1 MTNFRILFMG
11 TAPFGIPSLK
21 KIITSEYELKGVYT
35 SPSKKANRGMKI
47 SKSPVALY
55 AEENNLK
62 LYSPKEL
69 HSPEEIKFIKEMN
82 LDFIVVIAYGLIL
95 PEEILSLPKFGC
107 YNLHASI
114 LPRWRGAAPIQRSM
128 IEGDQMTGVTIMKMN
143 KGLDTGDIVLQ
154 DKLEINISENYT
166 ELETRLSL
174 MGADLFEIFFKDSL
188 FKSNMQKQDN
198 NLSCYAGKISKQ
210 ETKIDWKEDA
220 IKIVRRINAYNPNPG
235 AWFMWNNKRVKI
247 LKAIEVDID
256 AEPGKIV
263 KEDLSIGCGNKSI
276 RPLTLKV
283 EGKQSCG
290 IDEFLLGNKI
300 SVGSILE

>member
-1 MTNFRILFMG
+1 MG
-11 TAPFGIPSLK
+11 TAPFSIPTLQ
-21 KIITSEYELKGVYT
+21 KIITGGYELKGVYT
-35 SPSKKANRGMKI
+35 SPSKKANRGMQI

-55 AEENNLK
+55 AEENNLE

-69 HSPEEIKFIKEMN
+69 RSPEEIKFIRDMN

-95 PEEILSLPKFGC
+95 PEEILNLPKFGC

-128 IEGDQMTGVTIMKMN
+128 IEGDEMTGVTIMKMN

-154 DKLEINISENYT
+154 DKLKINISESYT

-174 MGADLFEIFFKDSL
+174 MGADLFEKFFKDSL
-188 FKSNMQKQDN
+188 FKNITQKQDDT
-198 NLSCYAGKISKQ
+198 LSCYAEKISKQ

-220 IKIVRRINAYNPNPG
+220 LKIVRRINAYNPNPG
-235 AWFMWNNKRVKI
+235 AWFMWKNKRVKI

-256 AEPGKIV
+256 AEPGKV
-263 KEDLSIGCGNKSI
+263 VDDDLNIGCGNKSI
-276 RPLTLKV
+276 RPIILKV
-283 EGKQSCG
+283 EGKQSCS

>member
-1 MTNFRILFMG
+1 MG
-11 TAPFGIPSLK
+11 TAPFSIPTLQ
-21 KIITSEYELKGVYT
+21 KIITSGHELKGVYT
-35 SPSKKANRGMKI
+35 SPSKKANRGMQI

-55 AEENNLK
+55 AEENNLE

-69 HSPEEIKFIKEMN
+69 RSPEEIKFIRDMN

-95 PEEILSLPKFGC
+95 PEEILNLPKFGC

-128 IEGDQMTGVTIMKMN
+128 IEGDEMTGVTIMKMN

-154 DKLEINISENYT
+154 DKLKINISESYT

-174 MGADLFEIFFKDSL
+174 MGADLFEKFFKDSL
-188 FKSNMQKQDN
+188 FKNITQKQDDT
-198 NLSCYAGKISKQ
+198 LSCYAEKISKQ
-210 ETKIDWKEDA
+210 ETKIFWKEDA
-220 IKIVRRINAYNPNPG
+220 LKIVRRINAYNPNPG
-235 AWFMWNNKRVKI
+235 AWFMWKNKRVKI

-256 AEPGKIV
+256 AEPGKV
-263 KEDLSIGCGNKSI
+263 VDDDLNIGCGNKSI
-276 RPLTLKV
+276 RPIILKV
-283 EGKQSCG
+283 EGKQSCS

>member
-1 MTNFRILFMG
+1 MTNFRILFLG
-11 TAPFGIPSLK
+11 TAPFGIPTLK
-21 KIITSEYELKGVYT
+21 RISTSGHDLTGVYT
-35 SPSKKANRGMKI
+35 SPPKKANRGMKI

-55 AEENNLK
+55 AEDNNLNV
-62 LYSPKEL
+62 YSPKEL
-69 HSPEEIKFIKEMN
+69 RSIEEIKFIKEMN
-82 LDFIVVIAYGLIL
+82 LDFIIVIAYGLIL
-95 PEEILSLPKFGC
+95 PEEILNLPKYGC

-128 IEGDQMTGVTIMKMN
+128 IEGDETTGVTIMKMN

-154 DKLEINISENYT
+154 DKLKINISENYT
-166 ELETRLSL
+166 ELETRLSVS
-174 MGADLFEIFFKDSL
+174 GAELFDVFFKESS
-188 FKSNMQKQDN
+188 FQKKMQKQDN
-198 NLSCYAGKISKQ
+198 GLSCYADKISKQ

-300 SVGSILE
+300 SVGSVLE

>member
-1 MTNFRILFMG
+1 MG
-11 TAPFGIPSLK
+11 TAPFSIPTLH
-21 KIITSEYELKGVYT
+21 KIITGGYELKGVYT

-55 AEENNLK
+55 AEENNLE

-69 HSPEEIKFIKEMN
+69 RSPEEIKFIRDMN

-95 PEEILSLPKFGC
+95 PQEILNLPKFGC

-128 IEGDQMTGVTIMKMN
+128 IEGDEMTGVTIMKMN

-154 DKLEINISENYT
+154 DKLKINISESYT

-174 MGADLFEIFFKDSL
+174 MGADLFEKFFKDSL
-188 FKSNMQKQDN
+188 FKNITQKQDDT
-198 NLSCYAGKISKQ
+198 LSCYAEKISKQ
-210 ETKIDWKEDA
+210 ETKIFWKEDA
-220 IKIVRRINAYNPNPG
+220 LKIVRRINAYNPNPG
-235 AWFMWNNKRVKI
+235 AWFMWKNKRVKI

-256 AEPGKIV
+256 AEPGKV
-263 KEDLSIGCGNKSI
+263 VDDDLNIGCGNKSI
-276 RPLTLKV
+276 RPIILKV
-283 EGKQSCG
+283 EGKQSCS

>member
-1 MTNFRILFMG
+1 MG
-11 TAPFGIPSLK
+11 TAPFSIPTLQ
-21 KIITSEYELKGVYT
+21 KIITSGHELKGVYT
-35 SPSKKANRGMKI
+35 SPSKKANRGMQI

-55 AEENNLK
+55 AEENNLE

-69 HSPEEIKFIKEMN
+69 RSPEEIKFIKDMN

-95 PEEILSLPKFGC
+95 PEEILNLPKFGC

-128 IEGDQMTGVTIMKMN
+128 IEGDEMTGVTIMKMN

-154 DKLEINISENYT
+154 DKIKINISESYT

-174 MGADLFEIFFKDSL
+174 MGAELFEKFFKDSL
-188 FKSNMQKQDN
+188 FKNIMQKQDDT
-198 NLSCYAGKISKQ
+198 LSSYAEKISKQ

-220 IKIVRRINAYNPNPG
+220 LKIVRRINAYNPNPG
-235 AWFMWNNKRVKI
+235 AWFMWKNKRVKI

-256 AEPGKIV
+256 AEPGKV
-263 KEDLSIGCGNKSI
+263 VDDDLNIGCGNKSI
-276 RPLTLKV
+276 RPIILKV
-283 EGKQSCG
+283 EGKQSCS

>member
-11 TAPFGIPSLK
+11 TAPFSIPSLK
-21 KIITSEYELKGVYT
+21 KIITSGYKLKGVYT
-35 SPSKKANRGMKI
+35 SPSKKANRGMQI

-55 AEENNLK
+55 AEENNLE

-69 HSPEEIKFIKEMN
+69 RSPEEIKFIKDMN

-95 PEEILSLPKFGC
+95 PEEILNLPKFGC

-128 IEGDQMTGVTIMKMN
+128 IEGDEMTGVTIMKMN

-154 DKLEINISENYT
+154 DKIKINISESYT

-174 MGADLFEIFFKDSL
+174 MGAELFEKFFKDSL
-188 FKSNMQKQDN
+188 FKNIMQKQDDT
-198 NLSCYAGKISKQ
+198 LSSYAEKISKQ

-220 IKIVRRINAYNPNPG
+220 LKIVRRINAYNPNPG
-235 AWFMWNNKRVKI
+235 AWFMWKNKRVKI

-256 AEPGKIV
+256 AEPGKV
-263 KEDLSIGCGNKSI
+263 VDDDLNIGCGNKSI
-276 RPLTLKV
+276 RPIILKV
-283 EGKQSCG
+283 EGKQSCS

>member
-11 TAPFGIPSLK
+11 TAPFSIPTLQ
-21 KIITSEYELKGVYT
+21 KIITGGYELKGVYT
-35 SPSKKANRGMKI
+35 SPSKKANRGMQI

-55 AEENNLK
+55 AEENNLE

-69 HSPEEIKFIKEMN
+69 RSPEEIKFIRDMN

-95 PEEILSLPKFGC
+95 PEEILNLPKFGC

-128 IEGDQMTGVTIMKMN
+128 IEGDEMTGVTIMKMN

-154 DKLEINISENYT
+154 DKLKINISESYT

-174 MGADLFEIFFKDSL
+174 MGADLFEKFFKDSL
-188 FKSNMQKQDN
+188 FKNITQKQDDT
-198 NLSCYAGKISKQ
+198 LSCYAEKISKQ
-210 ETKIDWKEDA
+210 ETKIFWKEDA
-220 IKIVRRINAYNPNPG
+220 LKIVRRINAYNPNPG
-235 AWFMWNNKRVKI
+235 AWFMWKNKRVKI

-256 AEPGKIV
+256 AEPGKV
-263 KEDLSIGCGNKSI
+263 VDDDLNIGCGNKSI
-276 RPLTLKV
+276 RPIILKV
-283 EGKQSCG
+283 EGKQSCS

>member
-11 TAPFGIPSLK
+11 TAPFGIPTLK
-21 KIITSEYELKGVYT
+21 KISTSGHDLTGVYT
-35 SPSKKANRGMKI
+35 SPPKKANRGMKI

-55 AEENNLK
+55 AEDNNLNV
-62 LYSPKEL
+62 YSPKEL
-69 HSPEEIKFIKEMN
+69 RSIEEIKFIKEMN
-82 LDFIVVIAYGLIL
+82 LDFIIVIAYGLIL
-95 PEEILSLPKFGC
+95 PEEILNLPKYGC

-128 IEGDQMTGVTIMKMN
+128 IEGDESTGVTIMKMN

-154 DKLEINISENYT
+154 DKLKICISENYT

-174 MGADLFEIFFKDSL
+174 AGAELFDVFFKESS
-188 FKSNMQKQDN
+188 FKKKIQKQDN
-198 NLSCYAGKISKQ
+198 SLSSYADKVSKQ

>member
-1 MTNFRILFMG
+1 MG
-11 TAPFGIPSLK
+11 TAPFSIPTLQ
-21 KIITSEYELKGVYT
+21 KIITSGHELKGVYT
-35 SPSKKANRGMKI
+35 SPSKKANRGMQI

-55 AEENNLK
+55 AEENNLE

-69 HSPEEIKFIKEMN
+69 RSPEEIKFIRDMN

-95 PEEILSLPKFGC
+95 PEEILNLPKFGC

-128 IEGDQMTGVTIMKMN
+128 IEGDEMTGVTIMKMN

-154 DKLEINISENYT
+154 DKIKINISESYT

-174 MGADLFEIFFKDSL
+174 MGAELFEKFFKDSL
-188 FKSNMQKQDN
+188 FKNIIQKQDDT
-198 NLSCYAGKISKQ
+198 LSSYAEKISKQ

-220 IKIVRRINAYNPNPG
+220 LKIVRRINAYNPNPG
-235 AWFMWNNKRVKI
+235 AWFMWKNKRVKI

-256 AEPGKIV
+256 AEPGKV
-263 KEDLSIGCGNKSI
+263 VDDDLNIGCGNKSI
-276 RPLTLKV
+276 RPIILKV
-283 EGKQSCG
+283 EGKQSCS

>member
-1 MTNFRILFMG
+1 MG
-11 TAPFGIPSLK
+11 TAPFSIPTLQ
-21 KIITSEYELKGVYT
+21 KIITGGYELKGVYT
-35 SPSKKANRGMKI
+35 SPSKKANRGMQI

-55 AEENNLK
+55 AEENNLE

-69 HSPEEIKFIKEMN
+69 RSPEEIKFIRDMN

-95 PEEILSLPKFGC
+95 PQEILNLPKFGC

-128 IEGDQMTGVTIMKMN
+128 IEGDEMTGVTIMKMN

-154 DKLEINISENYT
+154 DKLKINISESYT

-174 MGADLFEIFFKDSL
+174 MGAELFEKFFKDSL
-188 FKSNMQKQDN
+188 FKNITQKQDDT
-198 NLSCYAGKISKQ
+198 LSCYAEKISKQ
-210 ETKIDWKEDA
+210 ETKIFWKEDA
-220 IKIVRRINAYNPNPG
+220 LKIVRRINAYNPNPG
-235 AWFMWNNKRVKI
+235 AWFMWKNKRVKI
-247 LKAIEVDID
+247 LKAMEVDID
-256 AEPGKIV
+256 AVPGKV
-263 KEDLSIGCGNKSI
+263 VDDDLNIGCGNKSI
-276 RPLTLKV
+276 RPIILKV
-283 EGKQSCG
+283 EGKQSCS

>member
-1 MTNFRILFMG
+1 MG
-11 TAPFGIPSLK
+11 TAPFSIPTLK
-21 KIITSEYELKGVYT
+21 KITTSGYELIGVYT

-69 HSPEEIKFIKEMN
+69 RSSEEIKLIKDMK

-95 PEEILSLPKFGC
+95 PEEILNLPKYGC
-107 YNLHASI
+107 YNLHASV

-128 IEGDQMTGVTIMKMN
+128 IEGDEMTGVTIMKMN

-154 DKLEINISENYT
+154 DKIKINISESYT

-174 MGADLFEIFFKDSL
+174 MGAELFEKFFKDSL
-188 FKSNMQKQDN
+188 FKNIMQKQDDT
-198 NLSCYAGKISKQ
+198 LSSYAEKISKQ

-220 IKIVRRINAYNPNPG
+220 LKIVRRINAYNPNPG
-235 AWFMWNNKRVKI
+235 AWFMWKNKRVKI

-256 AEPGKIV
+256 AEPGKV
-263 KEDLSIGCGNKSI
+263 VDDDLNIGCGNKSI
-276 RPLTLKV
+276 RPIILKV
-283 EGKQSCG
+283 EGKQSCS

>member
-1 MTNFRILFMG
+1 MG
-11 TAPFGIPSLK
+11 TAPFSIPTLQ
-21 KIITSEYELKGVYT
+21 KIITGGYELKGVYT
-35 SPSKKANRGMKI
+35 SPSKKANRGMQI

-55 AEENNLK
+55 AEENNLE

-69 HSPEEIKFIKEMN
+69 RSPEEIKFIKDMN

-95 PEEILSLPKFGC
+95 PEEILNLPKFGC

-128 IEGDQMTGVTIMKMN
+128 IEGDEMTGVTIMKMN

-154 DKLEINISENYT
+154 DKLKINISESYT

-174 MGADLFEIFFKDSL
+174 MGAELFEKFFKDSL
-188 FKSNMQKQDN
+188 FKNITQKQDDT
-198 NLSCYAGKISKQ
+198 LSCYAEKISKQ
-210 ETKIDWKEDA
+210 ETKIFWKEDA
-220 IKIVRRINAYNPNPG
+220 LKIVRRINAYNPNPG
-235 AWFMWNNKRVKI
+235 AWFMWKNKRVKI

-256 AEPGKIV
+256 AEPGKV
-263 KEDLSIGCGNKSI
+263 VDDDLNIGCGNKSI
-276 RPLTLKV
+276 RPIILKV
-283 EGKQSCG
+283 EGKQSCS

>member
-1 MTNFRILFMG
+1 MG
-11 TAPFGIPSLK
+11 TAPFSIPTLQ
-21 KIITSEYELKGVYT
+21 KIITGGYELKGVYT
-35 SPSKKANRGMKI
+35 SPSKKANRGMQI

-55 AEENNLK
+55 AEENNLE

-69 HSPEEIKFIKEMN
+69 RSPEEIKFIRDMN

-95 PEEILSLPKFGC
+95 PEEILNLPKFGC

-128 IEGDQMTGVTIMKMN
+128 IEGDEMTGVTIMKMN

-154 DKLEINISENYT
+154 DKLKINISESYT

-174 MGADLFEIFFKDSL
+174 MGAELFEKFFKDSL
-188 FKSNMQKQDN
+188 FKNITQKQDDT
-198 NLSCYAGKISKQ
+198 LSCYAEKISKQ
-210 ETKIDWKEDA
+210 ETKIFWKEDA
-220 IKIVRRINAYNPNPG
+220 LKIVRRINAYNPNPG
-235 AWFMWNNKRVKI
+235 AWFMWKNKRIKI

-256 AEPGKIV
+256 AEPGKV
-263 KEDLSIGCGNKSI
+263 VDDDLNIGCGNKSI
-276 RPLTLKV
+276 RPIILKV
-283 EGKQSCG
+283 EGKQSCS

>member
-1 MTNFRILFMG
+1 MG
-11 TAPFGIPSLK
+11 TAPFSIPTLQ
-21 KIITSEYELKGVYT
+21 KIITSGHELKGVYT
-35 SPSKKANRGMKI
+35 SPSKKANRGMQI

-55 AEENNLK
+55 AEENNLE

-69 HSPEEIKFIKEMN
+69 RSPEEIKFIRDMN

-95 PEEILSLPKFGC
+95 PQEILNLPKFGC

-128 IEGDQMTGVTIMKMN
+128 IEGDEMTGVTIMKMN

-154 DKLEINISENYT
+154 DKLKINISESYT

-174 MGADLFEIFFKDSL
+174 MGADLFEKFFKDSL
-188 FKSNMQKQDN
+188 FKNITQKQDDT
-198 NLSCYAGKISKQ
+198 LSCYAEKISKQ
-210 ETKIDWKEDA
+210 ETKIFWKEDA
-220 IKIVRRINAYNPNPG
+220 LKIVRRINAYNPNPG
-235 AWFMWNNKRVKI
+235 AWFMWKNKRVKI

-256 AEPGKIV
+256 AEPGKV
-263 KEDLSIGCGNKSI
+263 VDDDLNIGCGNKSI
-276 RPLTLKV
+276 RPIILKV
-283 EGKQSCG
+283 EGKQSCS

>member
-1 MTNFRILFMG
+1 MG
-11 TAPFGIPSLK
+11 TAPFSIPTLQ
-21 KIITSEYELKGVYT
+21 KIITSGHELKGVYT
-35 SPSKKANRGMKI
+35 SPSKKANRGMQI

-55 AEENNLK
+55 AEENNLE

-69 HSPEEIKFIKEMN
+69 RSPEEIKFIKDMN

-95 PEEILSLPKFGC
+95 PEEILNLPKFGC

-128 IEGDQMTGVTIMKMN
+128 IEGDEMTGVTIMKMN

-154 DKLEINISENYT
+154 DKLKINISESYT

-174 MGADLFEIFFKDSL
+174 MGADLFEKFFKDSL
-188 FKSNMQKQDN
+188 FKNITQKQDDT
-198 NLSCYAGKISKQ
+198 LSCYAEKISKQ
-210 ETKIDWKEDA
+210 ETKIFWKEDA
-220 IKIVRRINAYNPNPG
+220 LKIVRRINAYNPNPG
-235 AWFMWNNKRVKI
+235 AWFMWKNKRVKI

-256 AEPGKIV
+256 AEPGKV
-263 KEDLSIGCGNKSI
+263 VDDDLNIGCGNKSI
-276 RPLTLKV
+276 RPIILKV
-283 EGKQSCG
+283 EGKQSCS

>member
-1 MTNFRILFMG
+1 MG
-11 TAPFGIPSLK
+11 TAPFSIPTLQ
-21 KIITSEYELKGVYT
+21 KIITGGYELKGVYT
-35 SPSKKANRGMKI
+35 SPSKKANRGMQI

-55 AEENNLK
+55 AEENNLE

-69 HSPEEIKFIKEMN
+69 RSPEEIKFIKDMN

-95 PEEILSLPKFGC
+95 PEEILNLPKFGC

-128 IEGDQMTGVTIMKMN
+128 IEGDEMTGVTIMKMN

-154 DKLEINISENYT
+154 DKLKINISESYT

-174 MGADLFEIFFKDSL
+174 MGAELFEKFFKDSL
-188 FKSNMQKQDN
+188 FKNITQKQDDT
-198 NLSCYAGKISKQ
+198 LSCYAEKISKQ
-210 ETKIDWKEDA
+210 ETKIFWKEDA
-220 IKIVRRINAYNPNPG
+220 LKIVRRINAYNPNPG
-235 AWFMWNNKRVKI
+235 AWFMWKNKRIKI

-256 AEPGKIV
+256 AEPGKV
-263 KEDLSIGCGNKSI
+263 VDDDLNIGCGNKSI
-276 RPLTLKV
+276 RPIILKV
-283 EGKQSCG
+283 EGKQSCS

>member
-1 MTNFRILFMG
+1 MG
-11 TAPFGIPSLK
+11 TAPFSIPTLQ
-21 KIITSEYELKGVYT
+21 KIITGGYELKGVYT
-35 SPSKKANRGMKI
+35 SPSKKANRGMQI

-55 AEENNLK
+55 AEENNLE

-69 HSPEEIKFIKEMN
+69 RSPEEIKFIRDMN

-95 PEEILSLPKFGC
+95 PEEILNLPKFGC

-128 IEGDQMTGVTIMKMN
+128 IEGDEMTGVTIMKMN

-154 DKLEINISENYT
+154 DKLKINISESYT

-174 MGADLFEIFFKDSL
+174 MGADLFEKFFKDSL
-188 FKSNMQKQDN
+188 FKNITQKQDDT
-198 NLSCYAGKISKQ
+198 LSCYAEKISKQ
-210 ETKIDWKEDA
+210 ETKIFWKEDA
-220 IKIVRRINAYNPNPG
+220 LKIVRRINAYNPNPG
-235 AWFMWNNKRVKI
+235 AWFMWKNKRVKI

-256 AEPGKIV
+256 AEPGKV
-263 KEDLSIGCGNKSI
+263 VDDDLNIGCGNKSI
-276 RPLTLKV
+276 RPIILKV
-283 EGKQSCG
+283 EGKQSCS

>member
-1 MTNFRILFMG
+1 MG
-11 TAPFGIPSLK
+11 TAPFSIPTLQ
-21 KIITSEYELKGVYT
+21 KIITGGYELKGVYT
-35 SPSKKANRGMKI
+35 SPSKKANRGMQI

-55 AEENNLK
+55 AEENNLE

-69 HSPEEIKFIKEMN
+69 RSPEEIKFIRDMN

-95 PEEILSLPKFGC
+95 PQEILNLPKFGC

-128 IEGDQMTGVTIMKMN
+128 IEGDEMTGVTIMKMN

-154 DKLEINISENYT
+154 DKLKINISESYT

-174 MGADLFEIFFKDSL
+174 IGADLFEKFFKDSL
-188 FKSNMQKQDN
+188 FKNITQKQDDT
-198 NLSCYAGKISKQ
+198 LSCYAEKISKQ
-210 ETKIDWKEDA
+210 ETKIFWKEDA
-220 IKIVRRINAYNPNPG
+220 LKIVRRINAYNPNPG
-235 AWFMWNNKRVKI
+235 AWFMWKNKRVKI

-256 AEPGKIV
+256 AEPGKV
-263 KEDLSIGCGNKSI
+263 VDDDLNIGCGNKSI
-276 RPLTLKV
+276 RPIILKV
-283 EGKQSCG
+283 EGKQSCS

>member
-1 MTNFRILFMG
+1 MG
-11 TAPFGIPSLK
+11 TAPFSIPTLQ
-21 KIITSEYELKGVYT
+21 KIITGGYELKGVYT
-35 SPSKKANRGMKI
+35 SPSKKANRGMQI

-55 AEENNLK
+55 AEENNLE

-69 HSPEEIKFIKEMN
+69 RSPEEIKFIRDMN

-95 PEEILSLPKFGC
+95 PEEILNLPKFGC

-128 IEGDQMTGVTIMKMN
+128 IEGDEMTGVTIMKMN

-154 DKLEINISENYT
+154 DKLKINISESYT

-174 MGADLFEIFFKDSL
+174 MGAELFEKFFKDSL
-188 FKSNMQKQDN
+188 FKNITQKQDDT
-198 NLSCYAGKISKQ
+198 LSCYAEKISKQ
-210 ETKIDWKEDA
+210 ETKIFWEEDA
-220 IKIVRRINAYNPNPG
+220 LKIVRRINAYNPNPG
-235 AWFMWNNKRVKI
+235 AWFMWKNKRVKI

-256 AEPGKIV
+256 AEPGKV
-263 KEDLSIGCGNKSI
+263 VDDDLNIGCGNKSI
-276 RPLTLKV
+276 RPIILKV
-283 EGKQSCG
+283 EGKQSCS

>member
-11 TAPFGIPSLK
+11 TAPFSIPTLQ
-21 KIITSEYELKGVYT
+21 KIITGGYELKGVYT
-35 SPSKKANRGMKI
+35 SPSKKANRGMQI

-55 AEENNLK
+55 AEENNLE

-69 HSPEEIKFIKEMN
+69 RSPEEIKFIRDMN

-95 PEEILSLPKFGC
+95 PQEILNLPKFGC

-128 IEGDQMTGVTIMKMN
+128 IEGDEMTGVTIMKMN

-154 DKLEINISENYT
+154 DKLKINISESYT

-174 MGADLFEIFFKDSL
+174 MGAELFEKFFKDSL
-188 FKSNMQKQDN
+188 FKNITQKQDDT
-198 NLSCYAGKISKQ
+198 LSCYAEKISKQ
-210 ETKIDWKEDA
+210 ETKIFWKEDA
-220 IKIVRRINAYNPNPG
+220 LKIVRRINAYNPNPG
-235 AWFMWNNKRVKI
+235 AWFMWKNKRVKI

-256 AEPGKIV
+256 AEPGKV
-263 KEDLSIGCGNKSI
+263 VDDDLNIGCGNKSI
-276 RPLTLKV
+276 RPIILKV
-283 EGKQSCG
+283 EGKQSCS